1 MLYLMTMIETH
12 RDSFFG
18 LIIEDASTA
27 ISRNLR
33 VDDQAT
39 RRDVIRTA
47 FAAIEGLVWIL
58 RVEVVDAAEATYG
71 LDDDERA
78 ILRER
83 QLTVSEQGKVISQT
97 RYLTLTAT
105 IRLVARI
112 ASRVNGH
119 EHFNFGGH
127 EWERFRAAMAIRNR
141 ITHPKCADD
150 LEVSKAD
157 VSKVTGAFF
166 WLLDRLVE
174 VLSQSVQTRK
184 EYLSEYGELLEKL
197 QSGDPEVTALYDA
210 LRDHET

>member
-1 MLYLMTMIETH
+1 MYSRAMIETQG
-12 RDSFFG
+12 DSFFS
-18 LIIEDASTA
+18 LVIMDASTA

-83 QLTVSEQGKVISQT
+83 QLTVSEQGKIVSQT

-112 ASRVNGH
+112 ASRLNGC
-119 EHFNFGGH
+119 EHFDFGGH
-127 EWERFRAAMAIRNR
+127 EWERFRAALSIRNR
-141 ITHPKCADD
+141 ITHPKCLDD

-174 VLSQSVQTRK
+174 VLSQAVQTRK
-184 EYLSEYGELLEKL
+184 AYLSEFDDLLEKL
-197 QSGDPEVTALYDA
+197 KSGDPEVTALYNV
-210 LRDHET
+210 LRDHEA